1 MKTRTI
7 GKPEQK
13 RNRGSSEHD
22 GHGHAPTPQ
31 ARAVLDSRT
40 EMERQQ
46 GLLHLVAA
54 SPRAQFQC
62 ACGAP
67 SAVGGRCT
75 SCETKGN
82 RMGRSDR
89 REVGNVPKTIERQM
103 RFSGQPL
110 DAETASFFGS
120 RYGYDFG
127 NVRVH
132 TDSTAAQSARELSAS
147 AFTVGQNIVFGA
159 GRFNP
164 QSVEGKRL
172 LGHELAHVVQQGR
185 SGPAPASSSDLKQLE
200 RYADQAA
207 DTALA
212 GKSAVTVQGAAQG
225 GVQLNAEV
233 YVWDPHVDGYGHAA
247 IKLTNGSYIS
257 WWPAGG
263 GTKAQQYW
271 TGRPGG
277 GHSYAEDIGPG
288 GEGKGPDHTYDLG
301 NNCLDE
307 AAMWTWYTTNFSGSP
322 DPKWSVL
329 RNSCSDVAHQAIN
342 AGSSFTN
349 PCYLSISHSNLF
361 WTPKDLGAYAYC
373 QSRWCQSKANGALN
387 ATGRY
392 LWENAKE
399 VAGGAAVNTLK
410 SLYWK
415 GEIITH

>member
-7 GKPEQK
+7 DKPEQQ
-13 RNRGSSEHD
+13 RIRGSSLHD
-22 GHGHAPTPQ
+22 AHSHAPAHQT
-31 ARAVLDSRT
+31 RAVSDSRI

-46 GLLHLVAA
+46 GLLNLMAV
-54 SPRAQFQC
+54 SPRVQFQC
-62 ACGAP
+62 ACGSP
-67 SAVGGRCT
+67 SAVGGNCA

-82 RMGRSDR
+82 RLGGADR
-89 REVGNVPKTIERQM
+89 READNVPETIDRQL

-120 RYGYDFG
+120 RYAYDFS

-132 TDSTAAQSARELSAS
+132 VDSAAAQSAHALSAN
-147 AFTVGQNIVFGA
+147 AFTFGQNIVFGA

-164 QSVEGKRL
+164 QSKEGRRL
-172 LGHELAHVVQQGR
+172 LGHELAHVVQQSR
-185 SGPAPASSSDLKQLE
+185 PAPAPASSSQLGQLE
-200 RYADQAA
+200 RYADQAV
-207 DTALA
+207 DKALA
-212 GKSAVTVQGAAQG
+212 GKSEVAVLGSAQG

-247 IKLTNGSYIS
+247 IKLSNGSYIS
-257 WWPAGG
+257 WWPGPH

-271 TGRPGG
+271 TGRPGVAS
-277 GHSYAEDIGPG
+277 SYAKDIGPG

-322 DPKWSVL
+322 NPKWSVL
-329 RNSCSDVAHQAIN
+329 RNSCSDVAHQVIN

-349 PCYLSISHSNLF
+349 PCYLSISHSNVF
-361 WTPKDLGAYAYC
+361 WTPKDLGSYADC
-373 QSRWCQSKANGALN
+373 QSRWCQSKEKGALN

-399 VAGGAAVNTLK
+399 VAGGAAINTLK
-410 SLYWK
+410 SLWWK
-415 GEIITH
+415 GEIVAH